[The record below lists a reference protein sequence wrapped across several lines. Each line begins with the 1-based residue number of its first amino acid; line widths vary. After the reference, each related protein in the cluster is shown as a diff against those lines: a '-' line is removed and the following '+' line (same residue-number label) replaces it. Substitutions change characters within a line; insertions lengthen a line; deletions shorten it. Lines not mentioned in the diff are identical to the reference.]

1 VTQVLRSF
9 DGTKIAYADRGEG
22 APVLLLH
29 GFASDHRGNWVAPGI
44 VDALVAAGRRVIAAD
59 ARGHGA
65 SDKPHD
71 PAAYA
76 DDAMVRDA
84 LCMLDQLGLE
94 EFDVAG
100 YSMGAMVAAR
110 LAAREAP
117 RLRSLILAGVGGNA
131 TPPRPGGP
139 DSKLAAALETD
150 DTRSIRDPIARGFRF
165 FAQRSGADRLAL
177 AAIERGNAHRS
188 PVDFDAI
195 TMPVL
200 VLAGEADT
208 LIQPPDE
215 LAARLQDARLERV
228 PGDHLSAVGQPAFK
242 QAIVRFLAER

>member
-1 VTQVLRSF
+1 VIKELRSF
-9 DGTKIAYADRGEG
+9 DGTTLAYLDRGEG
-22 APVLLLH
+22 PPVLLLH
-29 GFASDHRGNWVAPGI
+29 GFAADHRGNWEVPGI
-44 VDALVAAGRRVIAAD
+44 VDALAAAGRRVIATD

-76 DDAMVRDA
+76 NDAMVRDA
-84 LCMLDQLGLE
+84 QCVLDQLELGVV
-94 EFDVAG
+94 DVAG

-131 TPPRPGGP
+131 TPPRQGGP
-139 DSKLAAALETD
+139 DSKLAAALETE
-150 DTRSIRDPIARGFRF
+150 DTRTIRDPIARGFRF
-165 FAQRSGADRLAL
+165 FAQRSGADRFAL
-177 AAIERGNAHRS
+177 AAIERGNAQRS
-188 PVDFDAI
+188 PVDFSAI

-200 VLAGEADT
+200 VLAGEADA
-208 LIQPPDE
+208 LIQPPEE
-215 LAARLQDARLERV
+215 LAARLADVRLERT

-242 QAIVRFLAER
+242 DAIVRFFAER